1 MPPIIATMLDVMV
14 AEEVVELPLLVLS
27 VVTGFAEWAVELV
40 GSVGDFVGTLK
51 AELGVDCAV
60 GIIGA
65 VPEAL
70 LKVGAVVSVP
80 SNVVERFWLDR
91 EICGEELLLLLLV
104 GPEMR
109 SPLTLMLGS
118 KVGML
123 KVVVAIIWIEEIPV
137 IELVLGFHCSS
148 ACSNDREQ
156 LTTNAGTWYSKY
168 TCAGLRGLWSDA
180 LV

>member
-1 MPPIIATMLDVMV
+1 VPPIIVTMLDVMV

-27 VVTGFAEWAVELV
+27 VVTGFAECAVELV

-148 ACSNDREQ
+148 ACSNDRER
-156 LTTNAGTWYSKY
+156 LTRIPCHVHTPL
-168 TCAGLRGLWSDA
+168 TCTPPKPRFLPH
-180 LV
+180 